1 MNLSKYAPH
10 RLSAELQQRCRRVIF
25 LDFDGVLHPPKA
37 IEGAKPPLE
46 PQQILNGWAGTFEH
60 LGVLKNLLQ
69 GHPDVAVVVSSSWRM
84 FLKDAQLGELLA
96 PIAPWYGGSVGSPY
110 LARDVAIGTWLELND
125 IREFAVLDDKE
136 EYFPGPSGKWPTL
149 IGCDSERGISDVG
162 VQQKLQDWLDSSNW
176 LRTQG
181 EDEVMTRW
189 RIEAIAG
196 PPDVE
201 FIHWA
206 VYEMQL
212 SSRDMPTRH
221 LVGERRQ
228 NPFGRVSSPIVAV
241 DPVRRLVMTESMRIY
256 ELQGDP
262 GLAAGGEAT
271 WRQWFAMYQLTDY
284 TDVTGEV
291 LTLLNRSN

>member
-1 MNLSKYAPH
+1 MNLSKNGPH

-46 PQQILNGWAGTFEH
+46 PQQILNGWPGTFEH

-162 VQQKLQDWLDSSNW
+162 VQQKLQDWLGSSDW
-176 LRTQG
+176 LRIQ
-181 EDEVMTRW
+181 EEEVMTRW
-189 RIEAIAG
+189 NIEAIAG
-196 PPDVE
+196 TPDVE

-241 DPVRRLVMTESMRIY
+241 DPVQRLIMTESMKIY
-256 ELQGDP
+256 ELQGVP

-271 WRQWFAMYQLTDY
+271 WRMWLAMYQLTDY

-291 LTLLNRSN
+291 LTLIKRSH